1 MLFSSWEF
9 ILGFLPLVWAGF
21 FLLAR
26 YRLNTLAEV
35 WLFGASLFFYA
46 WWNFLYLPLIL
57 GSLLF
62 NFAVG
67 RQLVKPA
74 VSSRTRKFLLV
85 FGLVINLSLL
95 AYFKY
100 ADFLIANVNNL
111 TGSSYALLGVVLP
124 LGISF
129 FTFQKVAYLVDCY
142 RGQIGR
148 HGFIEYGLFITFF
161 PQLIA
166 GPICHHK
173 ELIPQFANYKNHQV
187 DFNNVLCGLVFF
199 SIGLFKKVAIADTF
213 GAIATQ
219 GFDNPLVLDFFA
231 AWVTSLSYTFQLYF
245 DFSGYCDMATGAAL
259 LFNIRLP
266 INFYSP
272 YKALNIQ
279 DFWRRW
285 HVTLGRFL
293 RDYLYIP
300 MGGNQSSHLRTAQ
313 NVVVTF
319 VLGGLWHG
327 ADWLFVLWGALH
339 GVALVVYRVWK
350 RVGTGLPLWLSW
362 FLTFFFVNIAWVF
375 FRAKT
380 MPDAMR
386 VLKGMFGMAG
396 WHKPELSS
404 SAISHLS
411 WAGINADNWMV
422 WMPERLLVY
431 LPELVLITV
440 AFWLVGRRNAFEIT
454 SNSLSWSSV
463 FAASLLMALGM
474 YVSVASKSTVFLYF
488 NF

>member
-1 MLFSSWEF
+1 MLFSSWVF
-9 ILGFLPLVWAGF
+9 IVGFLPVVWAGF

-26 YRLNTLAEV
+26 YDFNTLAQA

-46 WWNFLYLPLIL
+46 WWNVLYLPLIL
-57 GSLLF
+57 GSLVF
-62 NFAVG
+62 NFFVG
-67 RQLVKPA
+67 RWLVRPEITK
-74 VSSRTRKFLLV
+74 RIRKSLLV
-85 FGLVINLSLL
+85 FGLVANLGLL
-95 AYFKY
+95 GYFKY
-100 ADFLIANVNNL
+100 ADFLIANVNTL
-111 TGSSYALLGVVLP
+111 AGSEYALLGVVLP

-148 HGFIEYGLFITFF
+148 HGFVEYGLFITFF

-173 ELIPQFANYKNHQV
+173 ELIPQFSERKNHQI
-187 DFNNVLCGLVFF
+187 DFNNVLSGLVFF
-199 SIGLFKKVAIADTF
+199 AIGLFKKVAIADTF

-219 GFDNPLVLDFFA
+219 GFDTPVTLDFLA

-272 YKALNIQ
+272 YKATNIQ

-300 MGGNQSSHLRTAQ
+300 MGGNQHSHVRTAQ

-319 VLGGLWHG
+319 LLGGLWHG

-339 GVALVVYRVWK
+339 GGALVVYNLWQRIGA
-350 RVGTGLPLWLSW
+350 RLPTWFAWL
-362 FLTFFFVNIAWVF
+362 LTFFFVNIAWVF

-380 MPDAMR
+380 MADAMR
-386 VLKGMFGMAG
+386 VLKGMFGLNG
-396 WHKPELSS
+396 WQGIESS
-404 SAISHLS
+404 TFAVNRLS
-411 WAGINADNWMV
+411 WAGVNADHWMAWLPV
-422 WMPERLLVY
+422 RVMVF
-431 LPELVLITV
+431 LPELLLFAL
-440 AFWLVGRRNAFEIT
+440 AFWVVSRRNAFELT
-454 SNSLSWSSV
+454 ADALGWRAVLS
-463 FAASLLMALGM
+463 AALLMALGM
-474 YVSVASKSTVFLYF
+474 YVSVVSKSTVFLYF